1 MRIVVHVYIWQITT
15 GNGFENLQILLVAL
29 LPTQFDQI
37 NLPYLAQ
44 MFAVTVNERNQRGGC
59 MTLLLLL
66 LLVLFALGD
75 LQCMWV
81 ELLSKASVIVN

>member
-1 MRIVVHVYIWQITT
+1 MRIVVHVYIRQITT

-44 MFAVTVNERNQRGGC
+44 MFAVTVKRAEPPRRLYDLVVVAAAVCTGRFAVYVGGI
-59 MTLLLLL
+59 
-66 LLVLFALGD
+66 
-75 LQCMWV
+75 
-81 ELLSKASVIVN
+81 IV